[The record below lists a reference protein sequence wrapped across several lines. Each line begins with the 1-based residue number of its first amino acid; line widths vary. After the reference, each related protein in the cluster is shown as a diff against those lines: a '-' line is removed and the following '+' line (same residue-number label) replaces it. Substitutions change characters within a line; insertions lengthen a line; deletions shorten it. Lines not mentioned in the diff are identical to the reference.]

1 MVSADMKTSL
11 LTTEEM
17 QRENTAFPIL
27 DAEEMA
33 EARECGR
40 TEIYEANHSLY
51 EPGQFPVDSFVVVS
65 GRVNIIDTSGDE
77 ERLLVTHGPGSII
90 GDINTFSGRTAIA
103 AYRTAERSEIIR
115 LTAAATRLLLVRA
128 ASLSEKWMAALLR
141 RRELLEASG
150 FQGLRVFGDH
160 ADAATLQLREFLYRN
175 GSPHHWIDTAD
186 AANRATLAT
195 LRPAPTRWPVVA
207 WGHEVLFQNPTL
219 QEMAARIGLQRKIP
233 GDTFDTV
240 IIGSGPAGLGAAV
253 YAASE
258 GLHTVVLDRIGPG
271 GQAGASSRIENYP
284 GFPLGLSGHELAL
297 RMYVQAL
304 KFGAAFSVP
313 VNVAELRCLD
323 GGLHEVVTE
332 DGSTVRTKTVI
343 IVTGVS
349 YRNLD
354 AKGLRDLR
362 GPGVFYSA
370 TQIEALLCRHRPV
383 HIIGAG
389 NSAGQAAMFLS
400 KFTDHVRLVV
410 RGDDLNKSMS
420 SYLTERV
427 RANPR
432 IRILLRHE
440 LRAIEGTT
448 ALEKVHLENTATGET
463 GSEESAGIFIFI
475 GAKPCT
481 GFLGGHIRKDE
492 KGYLLTGADAAASGA
507 WPLTDRLPCV
517 LETSCPGVFAA
528 GDCRSRT
535 TKRVAF
541 AVGDGALAVTCVHDF
556 LKTYA

>member
-1 MVSADMKTSL
+1 
-11 LTTEEM
+11 M
-17 QRENTAFPIL
+17 QRETTAFPIL
-27 DAEEMA
+27 NAEEIA
-33 EARECGR
+33 AARECGK

-51 EPGQFPVDSFVVVS
+51 EPGQLPVDSFVVVS
-65 GRVNIIDTSGDE
+65 GKVHIVDTSGDE
-77 ERLLVTHGPGSII
+77 ESLIVVHGPGSMI
-90 GDINTFSGRTAIA
+90 GDINTFAGRSAVA
-103 AYRTAERSEIIR
+103 AYRTAERSELIR
-115 LTAAATRLLLVRA
+115 LPAAQTRVLLVRA

-141 RRELLEASG
+141 RRQLLEESG
-150 FQGLRVFGDH
+150 FQGLRIFGDH
-160 ADAATLQLREFLYRN
+160 SDPATLELREFLYRN
-175 GSPHHWIDTAD
+175 GSPHHWVDTAEAKNRD
-186 AANRATLAT
+186 ALTALGVASPRL
-195 LRPAPTRWPVVA
+195 PVVA
-207 WGHEVLFQNPTL
+207 WGHEVLLQNPTL
-219 QEMAARIGLQRKIP
+219 HEMGARIGLQRQIP
-233 GDTFDTV
+233 KETFDTV

-258 GLHTVVLDRIGPG
+258 GLRTVVLDRIGPG

-304 KFGAAFSVP
+304 KFGATFSVP
-313 VNVAELRCLD
+313 VSVAELRCLD

-332 DGSTVRTKTVI
+332 DGSTIRSKTVI

-349 YRNLD
+349 YRDLN
-354 AKGLRDLR
+354 AQGLRELR

-370 TQIEALLCRHRPV
+370 TQIEALLCQYRPV

-400 KFTDHVRLVV
+400 KFTDHVRLIV
-410 RGDDLNKSMS
+410 RGGDLNKSMS

-427 RANPR
+427 RVNPR

-440 LRAIEGTT
+440 LRAIEGVD

-463 GSEESAGIFIFI
+463 TVEESAGIFIFI
-475 GAKPCT
+475 GATPCT
-481 GFLGGHIRKDE
+481 KFIGDHIRKDE
-492 KGYLLTGADAAASGA
+492 KGFLLTGADAAASGA
-507 WPLTDRLPCV
+507 WPLANRLPCV

-556 LKTYA
+556 LGTYA